1 MLVKD
6 IMDRN
11 YPSIYADDL
20 ATKARA
26 VLRERALR
34 ILPVVDEHKRLVGV
48 ISRNDIMNITSSVSP
63 IRVNGIM
70 ATHPYSIDPNMES
83 VQAMREMVSQDKWY
97 VPVVKSPQDL
107 SYIGMLGL
115 ENFIL
120 KSLEKNVARLSTP
133 LSNVMSTKVL
143 TCSPNDEIDNVWQSM
158 KEHSFAACPVVAKGK
173 AVGIVTQQNLLESGA
188 VFPGFEAKKGRF
200 KAPTKIS
207 FIMKTPAVSLKP
219 TNTVKEAA
227 KIMLERNIGRVPI
240 VDDKGKLIGIVDRE
254 DIVKTLI
261 K

>member
-1 MLVKD
+1 
-6 IMDRN
+6 MDRN

-83 VQAMREMVSQDKWY
+83 VQAMREMVSRDKWY

>member
-1 MLVKD
+1 
-6 IMDRN
+6 MDRN

-26 VLRERALR
+26 VLRERELR
-34 ILPVVDEHKRLVGV
+34 ILPVTNEHKRLVGV
-48 ISRNDIMNITSSVSP
+48 ISRNDIMNIPSSVSP

-70 ATHPYSIDPNMES
+70 ATHPYSIDPDMES
-83 VQAMREMVSQDKWY
+83 VQAMREMVRRDGWY

-120 KSLEKNVARLSTP
+120 KSLERNVARLSTP
-133 LSNVMSTKVL
+133 LSNIMSTKVL

-188 VFPGFEAKKGRF
+188 VFPRFEAKKGRF

-207 FIMKTPAVSLKP
+207 FVMKTPAVSLKP
-219 TNTVKEAA
+219 TNTLKEAA
-227 KIMLERNIGRVPI
+227 EIMLERNIGRVLV